1 LGGAGRPEQDL
12 LPAPGAALED
22 LVLYNID
29 EPSSL
34 APSIL
39 NVVELVEGQINAV
52 TTNEV
57 C

>member
-1 LGGAGRPEQDL
+1 
-12 LPAPGAALED
+12 
-22 LVLYNID
+22 LYNID